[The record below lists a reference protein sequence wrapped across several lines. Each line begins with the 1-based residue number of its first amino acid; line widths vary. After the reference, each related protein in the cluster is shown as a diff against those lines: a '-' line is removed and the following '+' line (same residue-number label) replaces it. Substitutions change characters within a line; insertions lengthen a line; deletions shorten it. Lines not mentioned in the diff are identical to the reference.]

1 MGLAWARMM
10 SRAFEEHT
18 GEVRLRLRA
27 DSLPGL
33 FVEAALAVAE
43 LMCTER
49 SEPGG
54 GALPVR
60 VGARDREALLVAWVD
75 ELVFLSE
82 TRKRVWSEAR
92 VEHLT
97 DTELVATVRGF
108 EPVALRTQIKA
119 ATLHDLHITEIAS
132 GSFEATLVLDV

>member
-1 MGLAWARMM
+1 MM

-18 GEVRLRLRA
+18 GEVRLRLQA
-27 DSLPGL
+27 DSLPRL
-33 FVEAALAVAE
+33 FEEAALAVAE
-43 LMCTER
+43 LMSAER

-60 VGARDREALLVAWVD
+60 VGARDREALLAAWVD
-75 ELVFLSE
+75 ELLFLSE

-92 VEHLT
+92 VEQLT

-108 EPVALRTQIKA
+108 EPAALRTQIKA
-119 ATLHDLHITEIAS
+119 ATLHDLSISETAA
-132 GSFEATLVLDV
+132 GSFEATMVLDV

>member
-1 MGLAWARMM
+1 MM

-27 DSLPGL
+27 DSLPEL
-33 FVEAALAVAE
+33 FEEAALAVAE
-43 LMCTER
+43 LMCAAR
-49 SEPGG
+49 SDPVGA
-54 GALPVR
+54 ALPVR
-60 VGARDREALLVAWVD
+60 VGARDREALLAAWVD

-92 VEHLT
+92 IEQLG

-108 EPVALRTQIKA
+108 EPAALRTQIKA
-119 ATLHDLHITEIAS
+119 ATLHDLRIVETAP